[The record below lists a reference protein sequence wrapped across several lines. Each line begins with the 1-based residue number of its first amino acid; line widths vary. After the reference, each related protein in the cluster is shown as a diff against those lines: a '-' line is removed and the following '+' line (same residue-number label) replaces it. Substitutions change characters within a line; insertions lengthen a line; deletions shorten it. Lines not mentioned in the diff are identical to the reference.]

1 MGRPIIEGDNPVSDI
16 ILGLSG
22 ILSRAGSETPRL
34 NLAAPSAKAKYSQK
48 TDSEQVP

>member
-1 MGRPIIEGDNPVSDI
+1 MGRPAREGESPVSVMVF
-16 ILGLSG
+16 GHRG

-34 NLAAPSAKAKYSQK
+34 KQAAPSAKAKYSQK

>member
-1 MGRPIIEGDNPVSDI
+1 MGRPVIEGENPVS
-16 ILGLSG
+16 GMYSSSSG
-22 ILSRAGSETPRL
+22 ILSRAGSETPRS